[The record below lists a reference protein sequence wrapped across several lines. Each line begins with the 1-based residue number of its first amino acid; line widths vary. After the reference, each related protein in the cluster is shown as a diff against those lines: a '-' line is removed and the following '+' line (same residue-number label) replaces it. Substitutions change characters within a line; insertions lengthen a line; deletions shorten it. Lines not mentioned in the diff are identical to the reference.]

1 MAFRFAA
8 RSLAAAAST
17 RPTFCL
23 KAKRNQAFLR
33 SATKNSSRNRNGPN
47 GFLCGISVGGLASIF
62 VRDDEDESGDDDDD
76 EKTRKG
82 KKELIGIIKHGIL
95 ARNKGDFEH
104 AERMLHIALRMA
116 QDLGNYDAITYVYDQ
131 MANVAFERV

>member
-8 RSLAAAAST
+8 RSLSAAAST

-33 SATKNSSRNRNGPN
+33 STTKDSSRNRNGPN
-47 GFLCGISVGGLASIF
+47 GFLGGISVGGLASIF
-62 VRDDEDESGDDDDD
+62 ATDDEDESGEDED
-76 EKTRKG
+76 EKTKKG

-116 QDLGNYDAITYVYDQ
+116 QDLGNYDAVTYVYDQ

>member
-8 RSLAAAAST
+8 RSLTAAAST
-17 RPTFCL
+17 RSTFCH
-23 KAKRNQAFLR
+23 KTKRNQTVLR
-33 SATKNSSRNRNGPN
+33 PTTKNSSKNRNIPN
-47 GFLCGISVGGLASIF
+47 GFLCGISFGGLGYIF
-62 VRDDEDESGDDDDD
+62 GEDEIEDDD
-76 EKTRKG
+76 EKTKKG
-82 KKELIGIIKHGIL
+82 KKELIGIIKQGIL

-116 QDLGNYDAITYVYDQ
+116 QDLRNYDAVTYVYDL

>member
-8 RSLAAAAST
+8 RSLTAAAST
-17 RPTFCL
+17 RPSTFCL
-23 KAKRNQAFLR
+23 KIKNKRNPNPIFLQTT
-33 SATKNSSRNRNGPN
+33 TKKSSRNRNGPN
-47 GFLCGISVGGLASIF
+47 GILYGLSVGGLVSLF
-62 VRDDEDESGDDDDD
+62 GEESEEDEDE
-76 EKTRKG
+76 KTKKG
-82 KKELIGIIKHGIL
+82 KKELIGIIKQGIL

-116 QDLGNYDAITYVYDQ
+116 QDLRNFDAVTYVYDQ